1 MASQDSETDVS
12 SFQGPETA
20 GATLRDLPHELLK
33 FIVELVAEQDD
44 DVLSGSVRV
53 ARAGHDSPRRLSSW
67 YARGVGALSC
77 LNKHMRRLS
86 LPHLCRFQGDV
97 DEFESS
103 QTVTA
108 KQLAQPIVQMRR
120 IPPAILAG
128 VRTLDLRYCPHES
141 FAAAGAALSRLSNL
155 CTLCISTMTS
165 HARHG
170 DDSSIADAAREYAL
184 DAFAARSSEISN
196 IVIQSGLP
204 SDVSVAFLR
213 RFAAPDRL
221 RRLELRATT
230 SSFDNP
236 ALPPILRSCD
246 RLVHLEVWDW
256 TSTDLA
262 GLDDSPWWVS
272 APTLF
277 NLRTFRLSSR
287 GLRAFRFIQRLAP
300 NVRALSIA
308 FSDTADMVEEDEM
321 DEIEPVYLP
330 KLRRLKLE
338 GGKAAA
344 RSLPLFNLM
353 TLVELDVSIFE
364 VPCHVGELDC
374 AELFPSDLLLPCGLV
389 FTFIAHRLLKVS
401 NELSLENTCKKQGV
415 RLRRMITDLLS
426 PFSPPSRSSIDE
438 SDHDISV
445 ERAEAV
451 QDVIEWA
458 AKRHSRAC
466 KDGDV
471 GSLEELAV
479 QLRSVEEMR
488 VVREL

>member
-1 MASQDSETDVS
+1 MASQDSETDVPC
-12 SFQGPETA
+12 FQGPETA

-33 FIVELVAEQDD
+33 YIVELVAEQDD

-53 ARAGHDSPRRLSSW
+53 ARVGQDGPDRLSSW

-77 LNKHMRRLS
+77 LNKHTRRLS
-86 LPHLCRFQGDV
+86 LPHLCR
-97 DEFESS
+97 
-103 QTVTA
+103 TVTA

-155 CTLCISTMTS
+155 CTLCISTRT
-165 HARHG
+165 HYARHG
-170 DDSSIADAAREYAL
+170 DDSSIANAAREYAL

-196 IVIQSGLP
+196 IVIQSGP
-204 SDVSVAFLR
+204 SSDVSVAFLR
-213 RFAAPDRL
+213 RFAAPNRL
-221 RRLELRATT
+221 RRLELQATT
-230 SSFDNP
+230 SSFNNP

-256 TSTDLA
+256 TFTDLA

-272 APTLF
+272 APTLSLQPAHF
-277 NLRTFRLSSR
+277 PPVFT
-287 GLRAFRFIQRLAP
+287 RLAG
-300 NVRALSIA
+300 
-308 FSDTADMVEEDEM
+308 TADMVKADEM

-353 TLVELDVSIFE
+353 TLAELDVSISE
-364 VPCHVGELDC
+364 VPWHVGELDC

-401 NELSLENTCKKQGV
+401 NELSLEKTCKKKGV
-415 RLRRMITDLLS
+415 RLRMMITDLLS
-426 PFSPPSRSSIDE
+426 PFSPPSRSSIDK
-438 SDHDISV
+438 SDHEISA
-445 ERAEAV
+445 ERAEAG

-466 KDGDV
+466 DDGDV
-471 GSLEELAV
+471 ESLEELAV

-488 VVREL
+488 VIREL